1 MSAPAIYV
9 IHENDTWV
17 EPLRAAFARQG
28 LPYAE
33 WFLDGAGQLE
43 LDRPPPEGVFYN
55 RMSASSFTRGHRNGP
70 EQTAIVLA
78 WLERWGRRVA
88 NDTRALRLEVSKAA
102 QHAALAAAGIRA
114 PRSVAAIGRAA
125 VLEAASR
132 WPAQEPVLLK
142 PNRGGKGHGVQLFE
156 TPAALAEFA
165 RSDAWEAPVDDV
177 AILQQFIRSP
187 ESFITRAEF
196 IGGKFF
202 YAVRVD
208 TGGSFE
214 LCPADQCAV
223 GDAFCPADAK
233 GPKFQITAAPE
244 AEMLASYESFLAANG
259 IEIAGI
265 EFVRDAEGRA
275 WTYDVNTNTNYNSDA
290 EAGSAK
296 RGMEGIATFLGAE
309 LTRLY
314 GAATAR
320 RKAG

>member
-1 MSAPAIYV
+1 MPSPAIYV
-9 IHENDTWV
+9 IHENEAWV
-17 EPLRAAFARQG
+17 EPLRAAFARRG
-28 LPYAE
+28 LPFVE

-55 RMSASSFTRGHRNGP
+55 RMSASSFTRGHRFGP

-88 NDTRALRLEVSKAA
+88 NDSRALRLEVSKAA
-102 QHAALAAAGIRA
+102 QHAALAAAGIRV
-114 PRSVAAIGRAA
+114 PRSVAAVGREALIDAA
-125 VLEAASR
+125 TR
-132 WPAQEPVLLK
+132 WPANEPVILK
-142 PNRGGKGHGVQLFE
+142 PNRGGKGHGVRLFE
-156 TPAALAEFA
+156 NPAALADFA
-165 RSDAWEAPVDDV
+165 RSEEWEAPVDHV
-177 AILQQFIRSP
+177 SLLQQFIRSP

-214 LCPADQCAV
+214 LCPADVCSV
-223 GDAFCPADAK
+223 GDAFCPTAAP
-233 GPKFQITAAPE
+233 GPKFQITDSPE
-244 AEMLASYESFLAANG
+244 ADMLASYEAFLAANG

-290 EAGSAK
+290 EAASEK
-296 RGMEGIATFLGAE
+296 RGMDGIAGFLGAE
-309 LTRLY
+309 LERFY
-314 GAATAR
+314 GRVSR
-320 RKAG
+320 RRVG